1 MLLEICHSP
10 QQGLSSPTVLCYLC
24 VTWGPILSGSHGKN
38 KNSGGHCLL
47 STYSVPHMI
56 LAWHTICS
64 SQKWRVGS
72 LIALKSST
80 STTAGCHWALSSS
93 VIRSDHKHPP
103 LPFSLL
109 KFCSVGRDP
118 EVEKPSL
125 QLPASALQYH
135 SGWSTAESRAWQLS
149 LECVCDVCVCQRWG
163 SLASPGCKLLLLAL
177 TQGSSGGHSISSRPQ
192 GSSLI

>member
-103 LPFSLL
+103 PSLL
-109 KFCSVGRDP
+109 LVKI
-118 EVEKPSL
+118 L
-125 QLPASALQYH
+125 QCRQGSR
-135 SGWSTAESRAWQLS
+135 SGKAFIAVACQCFAVPQWMEHCRVQGLTTVPGVCVW
-149 LECVCDVCVCQRWG
+149 CVCMSEVGV
-163 SLASPGCKLLLLAL
+163 PGKPRL
-177 TQGSSGGHSISSRPQ
+177 
-192 GSSLI
+192 